1 MYYNVYDH
9 YLFLIFSHLNSL
21 IQYVLPQLKRKGKDN
36 EKLRSDPT
44 KKLLARYISSVIKV
58 PNFIL
63 INTDYNLCFA
73 DAT

>member
-21 IQYVLPQLKRKGKDN
+21 IQYVLPQLKRKGKDS
-36 EKLRSDPT
+36 EKLKSDPT

-58 PNFIL
+58 PNLIL
-63 INTDYNLCFA
+63 INIEYNLYFA

>member
-1 MYYNVYDH
+1 MFYNIYEH

-21 IQYVLPQLKRKGKDN
+21 IQYVLPQLKRKGKDS

-44 KKLLARYISSVIKV
+44 KKLLARYISIVIKV
-58 PNFIL
+58 PIFIF
-63 INTDYNLCFA
+63 IYTEYNLCFA

>member
-21 IQYVLPQLKRKGKDN
+21 IQYVLPQLKRKGKDS
-36 EKLRSDPT
+36 EKFKSDPT

-58 PNFIL
+58 PNLIL
-63 INTDYNLCFA
+63 INTEYNLCFA